1 MVCVSVLSPADRA
14 GPGIRCKQVVG
25 APFTPTLHSS
35 GVGVK
40 LSRSVYTAAFPL
52 ADIRP
57 STLSTFFCSISPQKV
72 YCGLS

>member
-1 MVCVSVLSPADRA
+1 MVCVSVLSPA
-14 GPGIRCKQVVG
+14 GPGIRCKQVVD

-52 ADIRP
+52 ADICP
-57 STLSTFFCSISPQKV
+57 LSAHSSVLLHLKRRNV
-72 YCGLS
+72 V